1 MILEINTFYSFF
13 AYGWILNWIKC
24 NEQTIK
30 KKIFFMLEL
39 TEIAGKEHF
48 EYSLSGE
55 FKS

>member
-1 MILEINTFYSFF
+1 MAESLIGSNVMSKRL
-13 AYGWILNWIKC
+13 
-24 NEQTIK
+24 K